1 MAVLSTAMAWGL
13 PAILPGQAM
22 AASCSGTSSVTCSI
36 SGGSYSSSQEALYSG
51 ADGTSSNK
59 AGSVGPNVTLT
70 NDGNVS
76 ISYSSSMYVGG
87 AAVLVGSEGGFGY
100 DEGNGG
106 GGGTVSVTNNG
117 TLSAFLN
124 GSNQGFF
131 PTGKLLYAFS
141 VGGGGSTDNKNNNSN
156 GGTGGTGGTVTVQN
170 NAALSM
176 SGTVSTEGFF
186 GIFADNQGG
195 TGGEQNNAATGDQ
208 LGGSGG
214 SAGNV
219 TVNNQGSIALG
230 SGSSRVQG
238 TALGAGILARSA
250 GGGGGINNGNAG
262 NGGWAV
268 LDNTGAVSVY
278 WNATTQG
285 ALFGVLS
292 RSAGGDGLPSTDN
305 SDRGGDGGAGQY
317 AKVTS
322 SNASVLLD
330 VTGASGVVGAGIAAL
345 SHGGDGG
352 KGPSSDN
359 YGGYGGSAWGAEAYL
374 TDSGSVT
381 THGNSMFGILAE
393 ALGGLGGDGSNGGAL
408 AGTGGG
414 GGFGGNGGSV
424 SVGTD
429 SSTSIT
435 TTGAYSV
442 GIVGHSVGGG
452 GGTGSD
458 FVSVLGGSGG
468 NGGNGGSAGVVRIGN
483 AGRITT
489 SGDHAYGIL
498 AQSVGGSGGN
508 GGVDTSVVLSL
519 GGSGAGGGTADLAQV
534 ANAGIINT
542 SGYSAHGVVA
552 QSIGGG
558 GGAAGSATGLLSVGG
573 KAAGTTTSPGGT
585 VLIYNSGAVTTTG
598 DAAIGLLAQSVG
610 GGGGTGGDAK
620 GIAGV
625 GGTGSAGGAG
635 GEAILL
641 NLGTVKTS
649 GDFAV
654 GALAQ
659 SIGGGGG
666 NGGDTLTLSAGVSLG
681 IGGNASGGGDGGV
694 VCIDNTGSCATPVP
708 AILPGSITTLGDYA
722 IGLMGQSV
730 GGGGGNGGSA
740 TNYSLASFVE
750 LQIGGAGGP
759 GGSGKAVTV
768 QQDFLSITT
777 SGAHA
782 IGVLAQSIGGGGGN
796 GGDSSFFDAT
806 LGFNA
811 GVAIGGS
818 GGSGGSA
825 DVTTVNLRNSQ
836 IVTGMPPPDVDPST
850 FAPDDAFGILAQSIG
865 GGGGNGGSSTAKDFV
880 LAAPTGTG
888 VPVAVNFNA
897 SVGGNGGVGGSG
909 NTVNINLSNGTS
921 VATLGDGSH
930 AIVAQSIGGGGGN
943 GGDASTLSTVLGDK
957 DTVEITGSIAIGGVN
972 TGNGANG
979 GTVNVTV
986 GDPGTAY
993 ARIPAALQLPPVLQH
1008 APPSTIVTYG
1018 DYANGVLAQSVGGG
1032 GGNGGIGASNAY
1044 AQGGLVNLKANVS
1057 LGGKGGY
1064 GGYGGAVNVTQNPNQ
1079 TIQTLGSGSRGITAQ
1094 SIGGGGGNSQGG
1106 TLYLG
1111 GAVNGYGAR
1120 LSVGVGKTG
1129 GSGGDGGAV
1138 SALTSGAIATAGG
1151 DADGVMLQSIGGGGG
1166 LGGSIGADA
1175 SSNPILDRIG
1185 AFEDNKSR
1193 LGDSGATY
1201 TLTVNVGGS
1210 GGGGGNGGAINFTHA
1225 GQIATQGDWADGY
1238 VAQSIGGGGGAGG
1251 SSVASGSKVN
1261 ANITVGVG
1269 GSGGISGDGG
1279 NITGHF
1285 DDDHANL
1292 ITTAGYMAYGVLLQS
1307 IGGGGG
1313 QGGDGSDMANGNLTV
1328 GGVAGGA
1335 GGASGAGGTIS
1346 LPAGGSWIN
1355 VTTSGSDSPS
1365 MVLQSIGGGG
1375 GIGGAGNT
1383 SSSIGIGTHQV
1394 AVAVGGKGGVS
1405 GDGGVIDASTGGAFT
1420 THGARS
1426 YGVLAQSVGGGG
1438 GIGGAGAAGSL
1449 LSVALGGSGGAA
1461 GDGGAVTLAIT
1472 GGSRLA
1478 TSGAGSHA
1486 IVAQSIGGGGG
1497 IAGDTSLPLQLN
1509 RDAWNGGPADAG
1521 ANGSGNQ
1528 VSVSVDGGIT
1538 TNGANAFG
1546 IVAQSIGGGGGLG
1559 GVGGTGFA
1567 GSANANASGTAG
1579 NVQVTQ
1585 SGTLYANGAG
1595 STGILAQS
1603 QGPSGNGTVT
1613 VNVNGTVQGG
1623 SGNASGVWVADGY
1636 NNVLNVGTGGSIS
1649 ALSGVAVLYDGDNYT
1664 SNGSVL
1670 TVNNNGLIQGN
1681 VNCYTTAS
1689 GSACNGNL
1697 PNVINAQT
1705 GTLAAATLYQA
1716 NVVNAGVMFIGTP
1729 GQLDTATVTGG
1740 FTQQASGVLRATAD
1754 FDQMRSNRLVVQG
1767 ASVLGGTV
1775 DVSAVSLLPDRDV
1788 TVLTA
1793 QGPVQGQ
1800 LDAVD
1805 SPVIDYAT
1813 SQSGQ
1818 DYRVRAAGAD
1828 FAALSMGLKRNQAA
1842 VADNLQRAWDAGGN
1856 SSFGPLFAAL
1866 DQASRQGAGAYQQS
1880 ISDLSPG
1887 VALAPAV
1894 QMQAGMSRFND
1905 GMMSCP
1911 AFGGADALTGERN
1924 CLWGQVS
1931 GRSTHQDGS
1940 GGTAS
1945 FDYDSVTYQFGG
1957 QREFRPD
1964 WFIGASAA
1972 YQSSQLRGQDGRVS
1986 GNGDSGYVG
1995 VVLKRQAGPWT
2006 FSGALGGGYGS
2017 YELDRNIGIENMQS
2031 TAEGSPD
2038 VYTVG
2043 AKLRAAR
2050 TFTPTDN
2057 FYLKPYLDLDASYA
2071 RMPGYDESGNALH
2084 LSVDGSSQFV
2094 MALSPMLEIGGRA
2107 DLGNGATMRPYAY
2120 AGAAFLSKDKWSTRA
2135 RFQGAPDGAGS
2146 FTTTMETDRV
2156 VARIGA
2162 GLQVTTASNMDF
2174 RLQYDGELSGKV
2186 SSHSGTLR
2194 VMVPF

>member
-1 MAVLSTAMAWGL
+1 M
-13 PAILPGQAM
+13 
-22 AASCSGTSSVTCSI
+22 TCSI
-36 SGGSYSSSQEALYSG
+36 SEGAYSNSQQVIYSG
-51 ADGTSSNK
+51 ESGTSSNK
-59 AGSVGPNVTLT
+59 TGSAGPNITLT
-70 NDGNVS
+70 NAGNVS
-76 ISYSSSMYVGG
+76 IDYSHSNYAGG
-87 AAVLVGSEGGFGY
+87 AAVVAGSSGGYGY

-106 GGGTVSVTNNG
+106 SGGTVSVTNNG
-117 TLSAFLN
+117 TLGAFLN
-124 GSNQGFF
+124 GAGTGFF
-131 PTGKLLYAFS
+131 PTGKLLYVFS
-141 VGGGGSTDNKNNNSN
+141 AGGGGSTDNKNNNSN
-156 GGTGGTGGTVTVQN
+156 GGRGGSGGVVTVQN

-176 SGTVSTEGFF
+176 SGTVTSEGFF
-186 GIFADNQGG
+186 GILGDSIGG
-195 TGGEQNNAATGDQ
+195 VGGEQNNSALGDQ
-208 LGGSGG
+208 LGGAGG
-214 SAGNV
+214 NAGNV
-219 TVNNQGSIALG
+219 TVSNQGSITLG
-230 SGSSRVQG
+230 SSSSRVQG
-238 TALGAGILARSA
+238 TALGAGIVARSA
-250 GGGGGINNGNAG
+250 GGGGGINNGDAG
-262 NGGWAV
+262 SGGYA
-268 LDNTGAVSVY
+268 LITNTGAVSVY
-278 WNATTQG
+278 WNATTSG
-285 ALFGVLS
+285 GLFGLLS
-292 RSAGGDGLPSTDN
+292 RSTGGPGLPSTDN
-305 SDRGGDGGAGQY
+305 SDRGGDGGWGQY
-317 AKVTS
+317 VNVTS
-322 SNASVLLD
+322 SNANILLD
-330 VTGASGVVGAGIAAL
+330 VTGAQGVTGAAIAAL
-345 SHGGDGG
+345 SHGGNGG
-352 KGPSSDN
+352 KGPGSDN
-359 YGGYGGSAWGAEAYL
+359 YGGYGGSASNAVVYL
-374 TDSGSVT
+374 TDNGSVV
-381 THGNSMFGILAE
+381 THGDSMFGILAE
-393 ALGGLGGDGSNGGAL
+393 GLGGQGGDASNGAAL

-414 GGFGGNGGSV
+414 GGFGGNGGAV
-424 SVGTD
+424 YVRTD
-429 SSTSIT
+429 ASTSIT
-435 TTGAYSV
+435 TTGAYSA

-458 FVSVLGGSGG
+458 FVGVLGGSGG
-468 NGGNGGSAGVVRIGN
+468 NGGNGGNASDVSIDS
-483 AGRITT
+483 AGRIAT

-519 GGSGAGGGTADLAQV
+519 GGSGAGGGTAALAQV
-534 ANAGIINT
+534 SNGGNIAT
-542 SGYSAHGVVA
+542 SGYSAHGIVA

-558 GGAAGSATGLLSVGG
+558 GGAAGSASGLLAVGG

-585 VLIYNSGAVTTTG
+585 VQIYNSGLVTTTG
-598 DAAIGLLAQSVG
+598 SAAIGLLAQSVG

-620 GIAGV
+620 GIGGV

-635 GEAILL
+635 GAATLL
-641 NLGTVKTS
+641 NLGTVKTA
-649 GDFAV
+649 GKFAL

-666 NGGDTLTLSAGVSLG
+666 NGGDTMTLSAGLSLG
-681 IGGNASGGGDGGV
+681 IGGNASGGGDGGF
-694 VCIDNTGSCATPVP
+694 VCIDNTGSCGSAVP
-708 AILPGSITTLGDYA
+708 AIIPGSITTLGDYA
-722 IGLMGQSV
+722 IGLAGQSV

-740 TNYSLASFVE
+740 SNYSLASFVE
-750 LQIGGAGGP
+750 LQIGGTGGTGG
-759 GGSGKAVTV
+759 GGSAVTV

-782 IGVLAQSIGGGGGN
+782 TGVLAQSIGGGGGN

-806 LGFNA
+806 IGFNA

-818 GGSGGSA
+818 GGAGGSA
-825 DVTTVNLRNSQ
+825 GVTTVNLRNGR
-836 IVTGMPPPDVDPST
+836 IVTGMPPPDADPST

-897 SVGGNGGVGGSG
+897 SVGGNGGVAGSG
-909 NTVNINLSNGTS
+909 NTVNVDLSNGTS

-930 AIVAQSIGGGGGN
+930 AVVAQSIGGGGGN
-943 GGDASTLSTVLGDK
+943 GGDASTLSTVLGDS
-957 DTVEITGSIAIGGVN
+957 DTVELTGSIAIGGVN

-979 GTVNVTV
+979 GTVNVTL
-986 GDPGTAY
+986 GDAGTAY
-993 ARIPAALQLPPVLQH
+993 ARIPPALALPPTAQY
-1008 APPSTIVTYG
+1008 APASTIVTYG
-1018 DYANGVLAQSVGGG
+1018 DYANGLLAQSIGGG

-1044 AQGGLVNLKANVS
+1044 AQGGLVNVKANVG

-1064 GGYGGAVNVTQNPNQ
+1064 GGDGGTVNVTQNPNQ

-1106 TLYLG
+1106 TLYMG

-1129 GSGGDGGAV
+1129 GSGGDGGTV
-1138 SALTSGAIATAGG
+1138 TALTSGAIATTGG

-1166 LGGSIGADA
+1166 LGGSIGSDA

-1185 AFEDNKSR
+1185 TFEDNKSR
-1193 LGDSGATY
+1193 LGDSGGTY

-1210 GGGGGNGGAINFTHA
+1210 GGGGGNGGAVSFTHA
-1225 GQIATQGDWADGY
+1225 GQISTLGDWADGY

-1269 GSGGISGDGG
+1269 GTGGVAGNGG
-1279 NITGHF
+1279 TVTGFF
-1285 DDDHANL
+1285 DDDHENQ
-1292 ITTAGYMAYGVLLQS
+1292 ISTAGYMAYGVLLQS
-1307 IGGGGG
+1307 VGGGGG

-1328 GGVAGGA
+1328 GGVAGGG
-1335 GGASGAGGTIS
+1335 GGASGSGGMIAI
-1346 LPAGGSWIN
+1346 PAGGSWIN

-1365 MVLQSIGGGG
+1365 MVLQSVGGGG
-1375 GIGGAGNT
+1375 GVGGAGNT
-1383 SSSIGIGTHQV
+1383 SSSIGIGTHEV

-1405 GDGGVIDASTGGAFT
+1405 GDGGAIDASTGGAFT
-1420 THGARS
+1420 THGDRS

-1438 GIGGAGAAGSL
+1438 GIGGSGAAGNL

-1461 GDGGAVTLAIT
+1461 GDGGAVSLTIT
-1472 GGSRLA
+1472 GGSHLA
-1478 TSGAGSHA
+1478 TSGAGAHA

-1497 IAGDTSLPLQLN
+1497 IAGDTSLDLQLDPN
-1509 RDAWNGGPADAG
+1509 AWSGRPADSA
-1521 ANGSGNQ
+1521 ANGSGGQ
-1528 VSVSVDGGIT
+1528 VAVSVDGSVT
-1538 TNGANAFG
+1538 THGANAFG
-1546 IVAQSIGGGGGLG
+1546 VVAQSIGGGGGLG
-1559 GVGGTGFA
+1559 GVGSTGFA
-1567 GSANANASGTAG
+1567 GNSNPNASGTAG

-1585 SGTLYANGAG
+1585 SGTLSANGAG

-1603 QGPSGNGTVT
+1603 QGPGGNGTVT

-1623 SGNASGVWVADGY
+1623 SGGASGVWIADGY
-1636 NNVLNVGTGGSIS
+1636 NNVLNVGPGGSIS
-1649 ALSGVAVLYDGDNYT
+1649 ALSGVAVRYDGDDYT

-1670 TVNNNGLIQGN
+1670 TVNNSGIIQGN
-1681 VNCYTTAS
+1681 VTCYTT
-1689 GSACNGNL
+1689 GSAAACNGNL
-1697 PNVINAQT
+1697 PNVSNAQT
-1705 GTLAAATLYQA
+1705 GMLAGATVYQA
-1716 NVVNAGVMFIGTP
+1716 NVVNAGLLLIGTT
-1729 GQLDTATVTGG
+1729 GQFDTTTVTGN

-1754 FDQMRSNRLVVQG
+1754 FDQLRSNRLVVQG
-1767 ASVLGGTV
+1767 SSVLGGTV
-1775 DVSAVSLLPDRDV
+1775 DVNATSLLPDRDV

-1793 QGPVQGQ
+1793 QGPAQGE
-1800 LDAVD
+1800 LNAVD

-1813 SQSGQ
+1813 SRSGQ

-1828 FAALSMGLKRNQAA
+1828 FAASSMALKRNQTA
-1842 VADNLQRAWDAGGN
+1842 VADNVQRAWDAGGN
-1856 SSFGPLFAAL
+1856 SEFGPLFAAL
-1866 DQASRQGAGAYQQS
+1866 DQASRQGAGTYRQS

-1894 QMQAGMSRFND
+1894 QMQAGMSRFNG

-1911 AFGGADALTGERN
+1911 AFAGADALTGERN

-1931 GRSTHQDGS
+1931 GRSTHQEGS

-1964 WFIGASAA
+1964 WFVGASAA

-1986 GNGDSGYVG
+1986 GNGDSGYLG
-1995 VVLKRQAGPWT
+1995 MVLKRQAGPWT

-2017 YELDRNIGIENMQS
+2017 YELDRSIGIPNMQS

-2038 VYTVG
+2038 VYTLG

-2084 LSVDGSSQFV
+2084 LSVDASSQFV

-2107 DLGNGATMRPYAY
+2107 ELGNGATLRPYAY
-2120 AGAAFLSKDKWSTRA
+2120 AGAAFLSKDKWKTRA
-2135 RFQGAPDGAGS
+2135 HFQGAPDGAGS

-2162 GLQVTTASNMDF
+2162 GLQVTTASNLDF
-2174 RLQYDGELSGKV
+2174 RLQYDGEVSGKV
-2186 SSHSGTLR
+2186 ASHSGTLR
-2194 VMVPF
+2194 VMAPF